1 MNSVQHLSVP
11 LCLLC
16 AFVVSSLSASAAE
29 PTYWQDVRPI
39 LRKHCTVCHSERRLD
54 QIEVS
59 AGLALDKPEL
69 IRKGSPN
76 GKVLVPGKPEESLI
90 VTLLTTKDTKRA
102 MPLDADPLPAADI
115 EIIRKWIASGAAEG
129 VKPADDTG
137 AIAAPATIARVR
149 KLSVT
154 FATKA
159 ALPETSATP
168 GPLSVTL
175 PIGPLPPVAA
185 IAFAPDGKLLATGT
199 YGRVTVW
206 ELTTSKPAKVLT
218 NVLGAVND
226 LKFSPDGKTLAVA
239 GGQPSA
245 RGDLRLFDTKEWKL
259 AASLGG
265 HLDTVS
271 NVAWSPDGTKLLS
284 ASFDK
289 TVRLW
294 DVKSEKV
301 LHTFTGHSDFVYA
314 VAFSP
319 KGDWYATVSKD
330 RSGRVIE
337 TATGKQLVTL
347 SSMNDEVLAVAV
359 RPGEAEVVTSGFES
373 ALQWWDPKTAEKTRR
388 AGGPGVATHEIAID
402 LKGTLAAAAG
412 GDGTVRLYKPD
423 ATNQLRSLASG
434 APVFAVAIDAG
445 GKRVASGGADGV
457 VKIWDAAD
465 GRHLATLWSGPGSG
479 ESGDWLAVAPEGYFS
494 ASEGLL
500 PKAAWA
506 ASNKRVADVKL
517 IAPLNVPAQVAKA
530 IAGAKVPEPVWK

>member
-1 MNSVQHLSVP
+1 MNSVQHLTVS

-16 AFVVSSLSASAAE
+16 AFVVNSSSASAAD
-29 PTYWQDVRPI
+29 PTYWKDVRPI
-39 LRKHCTVCHSERRLD
+39 LRKHCTVCHSERKLD
-54 QIEVS
+54 QLEVS

-69 IRKGSPN
+69 IRKGSQN

-90 VTLLTTKDTKRA
+90 VSLLTAKDKKRA
-102 MPLDADPLPAADI
+102 MPLDADPLSASDI
-115 EIIRKWIASGAAEG
+115 ETIRNWVATGAAEG
-129 VKPADDTG
+129 VKPADD
-137 AIAAPATIARVR
+137 AVAVVAPATIAKVR
-149 KLSVT
+149 KLPVT

-159 ALPETSATP
+159 AMPKTSATP

-185 IAFAPDGKLLATGT
+185 VAFAPDGKLLATGT

-206 ELTTSKPAKVLT
+206 DLTTAKPAKVLT

-226 LKFSPDGKTLAVA
+226 LKFAPDGKTLAVA

-271 NVAWSPDGTKLLS
+271 NIAWSPDGTKLVS

-330 RSGRVIE
+330 HSGRVIE

-347 SSMNDEVLAVAV
+347 SGMNDEVLTVAV
-359 RPGEAEVVTSGFES
+359 RPGDAEVVTSGFES
-373 ALQWWDPKTAEKTRR
+373 ALQWWDPRTAEKTRR

-402 LKGTLAAAAG
+402 PKGTLAAAAG

-423 ATNQLRSLASG
+423 ATSSLRSLAAG
-434 APVFAVAIDAG
+434 EPVFAVAIDAG
-445 GKRVASGGADGV
+445 GKRVASGGADGI

-465 GRHLATLWSGPGSG
+465 GRQLATLWSGPGSG
-479 ESGDWLAVAPEGYFS
+479 DSGDWLAVAPEGYFS
-494 ASEGLL
+494 ASDGLL
-500 PKAAWA
+500 PKAAWT
-506 ASNKRVADVKL
+506 ASGKRVADVKSLDLL
-517 IAPLNVPAQVAKA
+517 IAPAQVAKA
-530 IAGAKVPEPVWK
+530 LAGAKVPEPVWK

>member
-1 MNSVQHLSVP
+1 
-11 LCLLC
+11 
-16 AFVVSSLSASAAE
+16 VVSPASAAD
-29 PTYWQDVRPI
+29 PTYWKDVRPI
-39 LRKHCTVCHSERRLD
+39 LRKHCTVCHSERKLD
-54 QIEVS
+54 QLEVS

-69 IRKGSPN
+69 IRKGSRN
-76 GKVLVPGKPEESLI
+76 GKVIVPGKPEQSLI
-90 VTLLTTKDTKRA
+90 VELLTTKDKKRA
-102 MPLDADPLPAADI
+102 MPLDADPLPASDI
-115 EIIRKWIASGAAEG
+115 ETIRKWVASGAAEG
-129 VKPADDTG
+129 VKPADD
-137 AIAAPATIARVR
+137 AVVVAAPTTIAKVR
-149 KLSVT
+149 KLPVT
-154 FATKA
+154 FATRA
-159 ALPETSATP
+159 ALPKTSTTP
-168 GPLSVTL
+168 GPLSVSL

-185 IAFAPDGKLLATGT
+185 VAFSPDGKLLATGI

-206 ELTTSKPAKVLT
+206 DLTTAKPAKVLT

-259 AASLGG
+259 TASLGG

-271 NVAWSPDGTKLLS
+271 SVAWSPDSTKLVS
-284 ASFDK
+284 GSFDK

-347 SSMNDEVLAVAV
+347 SGMNDEVLAVAV
-359 RPGEAEVVTSGFES
+359 RPGDAEVVTSGFES
-373 ALQWWDPKTAEKTRR
+373 TLQWWDPKTAEKTRR
-388 AGGPGVATHEIAID
+388 AGGPGVATHEIAINP
-402 LKGTLAAAAG
+402 KGTLAAAAG

-423 ATNQLRSLASG
+423 ATSSLRSLAAG
-434 APVFAVAIDAG
+434 EPVFAVAIDAG
-445 GKRVASGGADGV
+445 GKRVASGGADGI

-465 GRHLATLWSGPGSG
+465 GRHLATLWSGPGSSD
-479 ESGDWLAVAPEGYFS
+479 SGDWLAVAPEGYFS

-500 PKAAWA
+500 PKAAWT
-506 ASNKRVADVKL
+506 ASNKRVADAK
-517 IAPLNVPAQVAKA
+517 PLDLLSAPAQVAKA
-530 IAGAKVPEPVWK
+530 LAGAKVPEPVWK